1 MMKQLWKHHTV
12 SLVLL
17 VYLALV
23 PLFSSAFGVELIGK
37 FVVLMIFAIAFDLVW
52 GYAGLLSLGQAVFF
66 GIGGYM
72 LALSYSLQKGVPSFM
87 SRFGIE
93 EIPLFMK
100 PLTSIPLALV
110 LGVVIPSVVA
120 FIVGWFIFKSKV
132 SGVYFSLI
140 TLALAKLFEMIA
152 INNQAYTGGFNG
164 LMGLPRFPIGG
175 EPMELNSY
183 YYLVL
188 VIGVLVYMFA
198 HWLMRTHLGKIVT
211 SIREN
216 EPRIAFLGYN
226 VSHYKIFIFVISGFI
241 SGLAGM
247 LYVPMIGFFS
257 PNEIGLTLS
266 TMIVVYV
273 AVGGRGTIIGPA
285 IGAFLINLL
294 QNELSEQYPEMWQLL
309 LGFVIV
315 LVVLFFPKGIYGTLQ
330 EQWGV
335 WTARLRARRVEHK

>member
-1 MMKQLWKHHTV
+1 MKQLWKNHTV
-12 SLVLL
+12 SLLL
-17 VYLALV
+17 LLYLALT
-23 PLFSSAFGVELIGK
+23 PMFSNAFGVELTGK
-37 FVVLMIFAIAFDLVW
+37 FIVLMIFAIALDLVW
-52 GYAGLLSLGQAVFF
+52 GYAGLLSLGHAVFF
-66 GIGGYM
+66 GLGGYM

-87 SRFGIE
+87 ARFQIT

-100 PLTSIPLALV
+100 PLTSIPMAFVLGLV
-110 LGVVIPSVVA
+110 LPSVIA
-120 FIVGWFIFKSKV
+120 FVIGYFIFKSKV

-175 EPMELNSY
+175 KPMELDSY

-188 VIGVLVYMFA
+188 AIAVVVYLFA
-198 HWLMRTHLGKIVT
+198 HWLMNSRFGKIVK

-226 VSHYKIFIFVISGFI
+226 VAHYKIFVFVISGFI

-247 LYVPMIGFFS
+247 LYVPMNGFFS
-257 PNEIGLTLS
+257 PNEIGLALS

-273 AVGGRGTIIGPA
+273 AIGGRGTIIGPA

-294 QNELSEQYPEMWQLL
+294 QNELSEQYPAFWQLL
-309 LGFVIV
+309 LGLIIV

-330 EQWGV
+330 EKLGAWLAQF
-335 WTARLRARRVEHK
+335 RLRREGK